1 MKLSQLIED
10 MQTVLDHQGD
20 MTVRVHVQTG
30 PDSYKWAVVKG
41 VDTIRVSALGKFI
54 RILFS

>member
-20 MTVRVHVQTG
+20 MNVRVHVQTG
-30 PDSYKWAVVKG
+30 ADSYKWAVVKG
-41 VDTIRVSALGKFI
+41 VDIIRVSALGKFI